1 MLSTVASFHFN
12 ERRAT
17 KSGLS
22 SLTSRA
28 SNLLFNLRERRA
40 TQPLFPHAIPRFP
53 GERLCRSPAGP
64 LSFSTRPQYTRRQRD
79 ETSAQLGRRR
89 RERSRQQLLAQSGI
103 VAASWKKKTRVMSEM
118 N

>member
-28 SNLLFNLRERRA
+28 SNLLFHCASGELPSRFSLTQSPDSRA
-40 TQPLFPHAIPRFP
+40 SGSAVRPPAPLIQHTTEIH
-53 GERLCRSPAGP
+53 ETT
-64 LSFSTRPQYTRRQRD
+64 TR
-79 ETSAQLGRRR
+79 ETSTQLGRRR